1 MDKDRQRLMKLLDL
15 QEKLV
20 NSFGE
25 SDYNVFIFGSYITH
39 SYVEGRSDIDIAIY
53 SDDFKKYLQVSVFIE
68 DYFNKLGIKQ
78 DIFYI
83 NTLIPAPIYCAALE
97 SPVCLT
103 DYYPETLK
111 TFYHSCKNMQ
121 MAMREETA

>member
-1 MDKDRQRLMKLLDL
+1 MDKDRQRLMELLDL

-20 NSFGE
+20 NNFGE

-39 SYVEGRSDIDIAIY
+39 SYIEGRSDIDIGIY

-68 DYFNKLGIKQ
+68 DYFNELGIKQ
-78 DIFYI
+78 DMFYI
-83 NTLIPAPIYCAALE
+83 NTLVPAPIYCAALE

-103 DYYPETLK
+103 DYYPDKLK
-111 TFYHSCKNMQ
+111 VFYQSCKNMQ
-121 MAMREETA
+121 VALREETA